1 MLPTSESW
9 TAPIDNDNDF
19 GILCWGQ
26 DQLQV
31 SRLWYVLMKPLHD
44 PPARRGFLPPER
56 MSLDRFDPLF
66 PGAAA
71 TLQQADINCSR
82 WHLTQHWPPPPEIWD
97 ADGSS
102 GSEYFT
108 QDALLAHGLSDI
120 LTADPSLLSG
130 AGPEGDSS
138 NASYSLSPEQT
149 RLDDSPHPADHGTPE
164 SPAGEG
170 SRRPAR
176 PDITLR
182 SASGKPRKSA
192 RRRRPAGP
200 TREEANARECHNMVE
215 KQYRSRLKAQFE
227 SLLAVLP
234 VAQPLDHTD
243 QIAAVNPGQCFSRGQ
258 VLDAARETILRLQ
271 NEIETLTA
279 GRDQLARDLATLER
293 VMQRGPN

>member
-1 MLPTSESW
+1 MGSLDKSSTSKPW
-9 TAPIDNDNDF
+9 TAPIDSDTHF
-19 GILCWGQ
+19 GILYWDQ
-26 DQLQV
+26 DQLQQ
-31 SRLWYVLMKPLHD
+31 M
-44 PPARRGFLPPER
+44 
-56 MSLDRFDPLF
+56 
-66 PGAAA
+66 
-71 TLQQADINCSR
+71 TLESTS
-82 WHLTQHWPPPPEIWD
+82 WESGIWD

-108 QDALLAHGLSDI
+108 QDALLAYGLSDI
-120 LTADPSLLSG
+120 LTADPSPLSG
-130 AGPEGDSS
+130 DGPEGDSS

-149 RLDDSPHPADHGTPE
+149 RLDGSLHPADHGTPE

-182 SASGKPRKSA
+182 SASRKPKKSA

-258 VLDAARETILRLQ
+258 VLDAARETILRQQ

-279 GRDQLARDLATLER
+279 GRDQLARDLSTLER